1 LDESLPI
8 HHSSQI
14 HWAQYDPETQVLKL
28 TLNDRRK
35 HGYSP
40 VPGKGIDM
48 QKTVNAFVRAK
59 SHGDFFHA
67 NIRNNPNYRYHG
79 KVE

>member
-1 LDESLPI
+1 MEESLQI
-8 HHSSQI
+8 HHSEQI
-14 HWAQYDPETQVLKL
+14 HWASYDPDTQQLNL

-40 VPGKGIDM
+40 VP
-48 QKTVNAFVRAK
+48 QKVVNGFVRAK
-59 SHGDFFHA
+59 SHGDFFHK